1 VALAGPIASAA
12 MNDAIPPTIA
22 AQVAAA
28 HAVLARELGAGLQA
42 LHLFGSA
49 LDGGLQPRS
58 DIDLLATVAA
68 PLSEAERRALMSGL
82 LQVSAPPGAAGP
94 LRPLEV
100 TLLVRAHVV
109 PWRYPPLRE
118 LQFGE
123 WLRDELRAGRVAP
136 PEHDPDVAILLR
148 KVRAHSI
155 ALAGPPAEACFA
167 PVPAQDFRRALAD
180 TVAQWNGPAD
190 WQGDECNVV
199 LALARIWFSTQ
210 TGAIAPKHV
219 AADWVIE
226 RLPEAHRPVLARA
239 RAAYLAGADDGLAD
253 LGTELA
259 AFVRHAR
266 AAIEAGLQAAEG
278 RPLRTG

>member
-1 VALAGPIASAA
+1 
-12 MNDAIPPTIA
+12 MNEATLPSPVA
-22 AQVAAA
+22 AQVARAR
-28 HAVLARELGAGLQA
+28 AVLEAHLGATLQA

-58 DIDLLATVAA
+58 DIDLLATVRA
-68 PLSEAERRALMSGL
+68 PLAETQRHALMRAL
-82 LQVSAPPGAAGP
+82 LQVSAPPGADGP

-123 WLRDELRAGRVAP
+123 WLRDELRAGIVAP
-136 PEHDPDVAILLR
+136 PAHDPDIAILLQKAR
-148 KVRAHSI
+148 QHSI
-155 ALAGPPAEACFA
+155 ALVGPPAAECFE

-180 TVAQWNGPAD
+180 TVAQWNGPDD
-190 WQGDECNVV
+190 WLGDECNVV
-199 LALARIWFSTQ
+199 LALARIWFSQ
-210 TGAIAPKHV
+210 ATGAIAPKHV
-219 AADWVIE
+219 AADWVLE
-226 RLPEAHRPVLARA
+226 RLPAAHRPVLARA
-239 RAAYLAGADDGLAD
+239 RAAYLGGVEDDLAD

-266 AAIEAGLQAAEG
+266 RAIEDG
-278 RPLRTG
+278 LRTG